1 VRRLTLLRHAHA
13 EDRHPS
19 GKDFDRRLDAQGL
32 EEARRSVAR
41 LLAQVGMPML
51 IVASPAQR
59 TRHTAELL
67 RHAAQLSL
75 EALQFEERLYNAGPA
90 DLQAVLRTIDP
101 AITHLVLVGHN
112 PGISELCRLLMGAVP
127 EGLATAQ
134 FHSAS
139 FAAAGWNE
147 VAWQ

>member
-32 EEARRSVAR
+32 EEAQRSVAR
-41 LLAQVGMPML
+41 LVAQAGVPML

-67 RHAAQLSL
+67 RHAAQLPV
-75 EALQFEERLYNAGPA
+75 EALQFDGRLYNASPV
-90 DLQAVLRTIDP
+90 DLQAVLRAIDP

-112 PGISELCRLLMGAVP
+112 PGISELCRLLMGAAP
-127 EGLATAQ
+127 GGLATAQ
-134 FHSAS
+134 FHSVA
-139 FAAAGWNE
+139 FAATGWNE
-147 VAWQ
+147 VTWQ

>member
-19 GKDFDRRLDAQGL
+19 GRDFERRLDAQGI
-32 EEARRSVAR
+32 EEARRSVIR
-41 LLAQVGMPML
+41 LVAQAGVPML
-51 IVASPAQR
+51 IVASTAQR
-59 TRHTAELL
+59 TRHTAQLL
-67 RHAAQLSL
+67 REAAQLSGD
-75 EALQFEERLYNAGPA
+75 ALQFDERLYNAGPA
-90 DLQAVLRTIDP
+90 DLRAVLRAVDP

-112 PGISELCRLLMGAVP
+112 PGISELCRLLMGAAP

-134 FHSAS
+134 FHSAV

-147 VAWQ
+147 VA